1 MTDWKDFSSRIT
13 LAGLILLV
21 ITGTAL
27 LFWYTLDVIL
37 IIFFG
42 LLLAILYNGLC
53 KGLNKRIP
61 IGRTSW
67 LIILVTL
74 SIIGPA
80 AMFWYYG
87 SILVNQANQL
97 VNSLGHAGNELLM
110 QYDFARDLFDDF
122 KTSFNQ
128 LSKLDILTNI
138 SGFFSTTLGYVF
150 NILIIFFVGIYVAF
164 EPQTYVN
171 GLLQLFPK
179 SYQSRIREIL
189 GALDHMLLWWIA
201 GRLLSMVIIGTLT
214 VIGLLLLGIPLPF
227 TLGALA
233 ALLEFIPYLG
243 PILSAIPAILIALT
257 VSPTTALYVA
267 LLYFAIQQLEGYLFT
282 PIIQEETISLPP
294 AFTVATQII
303 FSLLAGG
310 IGLIMAQPFTAMIV
324 LFVQTFYVQDVLHND
339 VKLLGEH

>member
-1 MTDWKDFSSRIT
+1 MTDWKDFSSRVT
-13 LAGLILLV
+13 LAGLILLL

-53 KGLNKRIP
+53 KGLNKRLP
-61 IGRTSW
+61 MGRTPW
-67 LIILVTL
+67 LIILVAL

-87 SILVNQANQL
+87 SMLVSQANQL
-97 VNSLGHAGNELLM
+97 VNSLAHAGNELLM

-122 KTSFNQ
+122 KSTFNQ

-164 EPQTYVN
+164 EPDVYVN

-179 SYQSRIREIL
+179 NYQSRIREIL
-189 GALDHMLLWWIA
+189 RALNHMLLWWIA

-227 TLGALA
+227 TLGVLA

-243 PILSAIPAILIALT
+243 PILSAIPAILIGLT
-257 VSPTTALYVA
+257 VNPTTALYVA
-267 LLYFAIQQLEGYLFT
+267 LLYFAIQQLEGYVFT
-282 PIIQEETISLPP
+282 PVIQEETISLPP

-303 FSLLAGG
+303 FGLLAGG

-324 LFVQTFYVQDVLHND
+324 LFIQTFYVQDVLHND